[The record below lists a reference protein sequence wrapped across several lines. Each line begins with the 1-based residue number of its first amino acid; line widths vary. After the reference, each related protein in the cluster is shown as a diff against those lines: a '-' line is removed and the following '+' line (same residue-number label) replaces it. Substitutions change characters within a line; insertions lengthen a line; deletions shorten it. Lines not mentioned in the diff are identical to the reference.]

1 MNPRDKV
8 LLTPEGH
15 AHLEGEL
22 HHLIEVRRPEV
33 AAMIRDAKEDGDLRE
48 NAAYDE
54 AKEQQG
60 FIEGRIQ
67 ELEDLLRRATV
78 IESVNGDT
86 VALGSQVKVAEEGE
100 DADDPEEF
108 RIVGS
113 AEADPLKGKISNM
126 SPLGAALMGRRA
138 GDVVKYKTPNGRLMS
153 FKVLE
158 VH

>member
-15 AHLEGEL
+15 TRLEEEL
-22 HHLIEVRRPEV
+22 RHLIEVRRPEV

-78 IESVNGDT
+78 IESVQSDSVT
-86 VALGSQVKVAEEGE
+86 LGSVVKVAEVDDQ
-100 DADDPEEF
+100 DAEEEF

-113 AEADPLKGKISNM
+113 AEADPLHGKISNL
-126 SPLGAALMGRRA
+126 SPLGSALMGRKA
-138 GDVVKYKTPNGRLMS
+138 GDVVKYNAPNGSTMS
-153 FKVLE
+153 FKVLA
-158 VH
+158 VR

>member
-15 AHLEGEL
+15 ARMEEEL
-22 HHLIEVRRPEV
+22 RVLIDVRRPEV

-78 IESVNGDT
+78 IESVHGET
-86 VALGSQVKVAEEGE
+86 VALGSQVKVGEVGEG
-100 DADDPEEF
+100 PEEF

-113 AEADPLKGKISNM
+113 AEADPLGGQISNA

-138 GDVVKYKTPNGRLMS
+138 GDVVTYKAPNGATMT
-153 FKVLE
+153 FKLLE
-158 VH
+158 VR